1 MVLFS
6 TTGLLLHVAL
16 FRLGTTHDCAI
27 GQAGPSIWSRP
38 PTGLLDS
45 PPAVPPRTFGLDSGE
60 IAMGKAVEELAHF
73 VARTPW
79 EAIPTAVQAHAKLV
93 FLDTLGVILAG
104 SAQPE
109 VAGARARLTATGG
122 RGATVLAPGWSTTDP
137 RTAALLNGLA
147 GRSIE
152 LCEGH
157 RYVSCQGAV
166 QVLPTALA
174 GGEWLERSGR
184 ETLAALIFGYEVAAR
199 LGAGLTARP
208 LAHQN
213 GQAPLLGAVAAGA
226 RLRELTGEQ
235 MSLALRIGSI
245 LVLTPG
251 YTNAVAGATALNV
264 AGGMSGFAGVL
275 APELALAGVA
285 AQPNAIEESFAQLVG
300 DGWKAEAVTDE
311 LGRRWEIARNY
322 FRLRAC
328 CNPIYAALD
337 ALEDI
342 LAELR
347 PEPGAIERIDVA
359 TYAFASNMR
368 EPEPAN
374 YFAAKYS
381 LPHAA
386 AALVLRGHAG
396 YHAFTDE
403 AVRDPA
409 IVALRRRVTVR
420 EDPALTAHV
429 PRLKPARVTV
439 VLTDGREVT
448 RLRESARGDF
458 QDPFAEHEIRDKF
471 RELAGLV
478 LDRGAVE
485 RVEAVVE
492 R

>member
-1 MVLFS
+1 
-6 TTGLLLHVAL
+6 
-16 FRLGTTHDCAI
+16 
-27 GQAGPSIWSRP
+27 
-38 PTGLLDS
+38 
-45 PPAVPPRTFGLDSGE
+45 
-60 IAMGKAVEELAHF
+60 MGKQIEELARF
-73 VARTPW
+73 AAATPW
-79 EAIPTAVQAHAKLV
+79 EAIPDAVRQHAKLV
-93 FLDTLGVILAG
+93 LLDTLGVILAG
-104 SAQPE
+104 SLQPE
-109 VAGARARLTATGG
+109 VAGARARLTETGG
-122 RGATVLAPGWSTTDP
+122 RGATVYARGWPTTDP

-174 GGEWLERSGR
+174 GAEWLERSGR
-184 ETLAALIFGYEVAAR
+184 DTLSALIFGYEVAAR
-199 LGAGLTARP
+199 IAAGLTARS

-226 RLRELTGEQ
+226 RLRGLGAEQ
-235 MSLALRIGSI
+235 MSLALRIGAI

-285 AQPNAIEESFAQLVG
+285 AQPNAIEESFGRLVG
-300 DGWKAEAVTDE
+300 DGFQPDAVTE
-311 LGRRWEIARNY
+311 EMGGRWEIARNY

-342 LAELR
+342 LTDLR
-347 PEPGAIERIDVA
+347 PEPATIERIDVA
-359 TYAFASNMR
+359 TYRFAANMR
-368 EPEPAN
+368 EPNPIN

-396 YHAFTDE
+396 YHAFTDDV
-403 AVRDPA
+403 VRDPA
-409 IVALRRRVTVR
+409 IAAFRQRVTVR
-420 EDPALTAHV
+420 EDPALSASV

-439 VLTDGREVT
+439 TFTGGRQVT
-448 RLRESARGDF
+448 RTRESARGDY
-458 QDPFAEHEIRDKF
+458 QDPYREDEIRAKF
-471 RELAGLV
+471 RELAGVVLSAEGVARTEQIVDRLDDLPRLGSLV
-478 LDRGAVE
+478 ETLREDRG
-485 RVEAVVE
+485 R
-492 R
+492 

>member
-1 MVLFS
+1 M
-6 TTGLLLHVAL
+6 
-16 FRLGTTHDCAI
+16 
-27 GQAGPSIWSRP
+27 GQSI
-38 PTGLLDS
+38 
-45 PPAVPPRTFGLDSGE
+45 
-60 IAMGKAVEELAHF
+60 EELARF
-73 VARTPW
+73 AAGTPW
-79 EAIPTAVQAHAKLV
+79 ETIPGAVREHAKLV
-93 FLDTLGVILAG
+93 LLDTLGVMLAG
-104 SAQPE
+104 SLQPE
-109 VAGARARLTATGG
+109 VAELRARLTAAGG
-122 RGATVLAPGWSTTDP
+122 RGATVYAPAWPTTDP

-174 GGEWLERSGR
+174 CGEWLECSGR
-184 ETLAALIFGYEVAAR
+184 ETLAALIVGYEVAAR

-226 RLRELTGEQ
+226 RLRRLSGEQ
-235 MSLALRIGSI
+235 TSLALRIGAI

-264 AGGMSGFAGVL
+264 AGGMSGFAGAL

-285 AQPNAIEESFAQLVG
+285 AQADAIEEAFGQLVG
-300 DGWKAEAVTDE
+300 DGFRPEAVTEE
-311 LGRRWEIARNY
+311 LGQRWEIVRNY

-342 LAELR
+342 LNELR
-347 PEPGAIERIDVA
+347 PDPARIVRIDVA
-359 TYAFASNMR
+359 TYRFAANMR
-368 EPEPAN
+368 DPDPVN

-386 AALVLRGHAG
+386 AALVLRGNAG
-396 YHAFTDE
+396 YHAFTEDV
-403 AVRDPA
+403 VRDPA
-409 IVALRRRVTVR
+409 IAAFRRRVSVR
-420 EDPALTAHV
+420 EDPELSAHV

-439 VLTDGREVT
+439 TLDDGRQVT
-448 RLRESARGDF
+448 RLRESARGDY
-458 QDPFAEHEIRDKF
+458 QDPYGEGEVRSKF
-471 RELAGLV
+471 RDLAGLV
-478 LDRGAVE
+478 LSSACVT
-485 RVEAVVE
+485 RVEALFDRLDDVPRLGDLAETLRNDRGV
-492 R
+492 